1 MEPGSRGV
9 LDTPPEPVIGL
20 AEGETRWRSMT
31 ASPSIQHP
39 LLVGAV
45 ERKRRHVDL
54 KALAALADH
63 LIAPG
68 HEARRGRQRHARGV
82 FEALARREHRLL
94 ADHALAADFLLVS
107 GGVGDDP
114 VPRL

>member
-9 LDTPPEPVIGL
+9 LDTPPEPVIWL

-31 ASPSIQHP
+31 ASPSIQHS
-39 LLVGAV
+39 LLVGAI

-54 KALAALADH
+54 KAPAAPSAH
-63 LIAPG
+63 LVSPC

-82 FEALARREHRLL
+82 FEAPARREHRLL
-94 ADHALAADFLLVS
+94 ADHAL
-107 GGVGDDP
+107 
-114 VPRL
+114 